1 MRPAVVSSSDVDAR
15 GGTRRPMKP
24 PELQAK
30 IVAHLKAARGPVS
43 SRDLAAR
50 FLLIRTSDE
59 ATCHRLLA
67 PILSPVRGVT
77 HADGSGWSC
86 AAGPIALP
94 IEAAAEPLRENPAAD
109 PEIGLRDFVAL
120 SADGGGPG
128 GSGLPRV
135 VAYVPVVGGEEMQQE
150 ILPDP
155 DSLTAG
161 AGLTAA
167 DLAELAEAVGDLPLV
182 AHRVTREVEPLRRAA
197 LQAGLPFHP
206 QVISAARLGH
216 LLLGLKANHAA
227 ADLAGAL
234 GIEVAGP
241 DDCRG
246 RALMVA
252 RSFLEMIPRLEEKG
266 IATPDTVVE
275 FQALPAAPL
284 DLTGY
289 AFTTDDLKAL
299 PATPGVYRFL
309 DRHGE
314 ILYIGKAKNLRSRV
328 GSYFVPSAGGTAKGR
343 AILDLVHQFIVDPVG
358 SELEAILLE
367 AALLRE
373 HRPRLNRQF
382 DVHERP
388 APYGPRLNLVV
399 VLPDAASVPPAC
411 TLHLL
416 RNGAYLER
424 RRGLVRTDIE
434 PAAEPAPPAWEE
446 SRQAIAR
453 AYFDPATASGPGGEI
468 DWALVSS
475 FLGRHRDAISVL
487 DIDECPTEAT
497 AADRLR
503 VLVDAALRG
512 AGRVLAR

>member
-1 MRPAVVSSSDVDAR
+1 
-15 GGTRRPMKP
+15 MKP

-30 IVAHLKAARGPVS
+30 IVAHLKAAGGPVS

-50 FLLIRTSDE
+50 FLLIRSSDE
-59 ATCHRLLA
+59 ATCHRLLN
-67 PILSPVRGVT
+67 PILAPVRGVT
-77 HADGSGWSC
+77 HAAGAGWSSVS
-86 AAGPIALP
+86 GPITSP
-94 IEAAAEPLRENPAAD
+94 VEKPEERLRDGPTD
-109 PEIGLRDFVAL
+109 QPEIGLRDFVAL
-120 SADGGGPG
+120 SADGAGPG

-135 VAYVPVVGGEEMQQE
+135 VAFLPVVGGEEMQE
-150 ILPDP
+150 EFLPAAAAEDLDP
-155 DSLTAG
+155 DTPAPA

-167 DLAELAEAVGDLPLV
+167 DLAELAEAVGDMPLV

-197 LQAGLPFHP
+197 QQAGLPFHP

-216 LLLGLKANHAA
+216 LLLGLKANHAV

-234 GIEVAGP
+234 GVEVAGP

-246 RALMVA
+246 RARMVA

-266 IATPDTVVE
+266 IATAEAVVE

-284 DLTGY
+284 DLSRY
-289 AFTTDDLKAL
+289 DFTCDDLKSL
-299 PATPGVYRFL
+299 PAGPGVYRFL
-309 DRHGE
+309 DRQGE
-314 ILYIGKAKNLRSRV
+314 ILYVGKAKNLRSRV
-328 GSYFVPSAGGTAKGR
+328 GSYFVPSATGTAKGR
-343 AILDLVHQFIVDPVG
+343 AILESLHRFVIDPVG

-388 APYGPRLNLVV
+388 APYGPRLNLIV
-399 VLPDAASVPPAC
+399 VLPDADTVPPVC

-424 RRGLVRTDIE
+424 RRGLAGE
-434 PAAEPAPPAWEE
+434 GSPAWEE
-446 SRQAIAR
+446 SRRAIAL
-453 AYFDPATASGPGGEI
+453 AYFDPAAASAPGGEL

-475 FLGRHRDAISVL
+475 FLGRHRDAINVL
-487 DIDECPTEAT
+487 DIDECPT
-497 AADRLR
+497 AAAAAERLR
-503 VLVDAALRG
+503 VLIDAVLSG